1 LFAKNAGNYVVGPG
15 ESIFLKRIEHFAV
28 LFTLIGAYSLEFPF
42 LISGRYAS
50 LCCQLL

>member
-1 LFAKNAGNYVVGPG
+1 M
-15 ESIFLKRIEHFAV
+15 IFLKRIENFAV
-28 LFTLIGAYSLEFPF
+28 LFTLTHIYVIGADSLEFPF